1 MCKCMQKNNYNQFLI
16 LQFCLLLIII
26 IKYKNKKAESLID
39 FPLISD
45 ICFLDLCNLLET
57 LHHNEHEESR
67 EEAEYNEDTPY
78 SNQ

>member
-1 MCKCMQKNNYNQFLI
+1 MQKNNDNQFLI
-16 LQFCLLLIII
+16 LLFCQLLIII
-26 IKYKNKKAESLID
+26 IKLKKKNKAESLID

-45 ICFLDLCNLLET
+45 ICFQGLCNLLET